1 MEGKI
6 DTISQAERSELIR
19 KLQIYYE
26 HMPQPRHSNRKSEML
41 ICSYKRWVMLNL
53 SEYILSHLKDDL
65 PEDAV
70 RDYMT
75 EMAKYE
81 TMCKMKPNM
90 FACAFS
96 VANDI
101 WVRMV
106 NETL

>member
-26 HMPQPRHSNRKSEML
+26 HMPQPRHGDRKSEML
-41 ICSYKRWVMLNL
+41 ICSYKRWAMLNL

-90 FACAFS
+90 FGCAFS

-106 NETL
+106 NGTL